1 MVIQHY
7 ESFNWYLWHSSFDH
21 KINYWYP
28 CLKLTFYFSHFL
40 VCTRK
45 HTGEYS
51 YSSKLYGEVSL
62 EKKILHYLDWVQ
74 ELEHTV
80 PQPCKATAEELK
92 KKYTSYR
99 SYTAVLL
106 KLIIYF
112 ESSSKNKKRH
122 LTNTFTTNKY
132 IDASGIHVCIFHK
145 QTYGNWITEAEAG

>member
-1 MVIQHY
+1 MTFIFWSQNQLLISLFEVNFLFQSLSSMYTKTHWWVFI
-7 ESFNWYLWHSSFDH
+7 FFKTLWWSEF
-21 KINYWYP
+21 
-28 CLKLTFYFSHFL
+28 
-40 VCTRK
+40 R
-45 HTGEYS
+45 
-51 YSSKLYGEVSL
+51 
-62 EKKILHYLDWVQ
+62 KKILHYLDWVQ